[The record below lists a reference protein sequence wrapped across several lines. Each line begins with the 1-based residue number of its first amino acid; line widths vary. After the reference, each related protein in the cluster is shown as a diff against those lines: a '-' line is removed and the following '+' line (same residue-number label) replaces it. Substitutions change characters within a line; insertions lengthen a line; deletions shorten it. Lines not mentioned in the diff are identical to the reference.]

1 MNDCN
6 VCLSIGKL
14 DDSFERLALEL
25 GEVANVLVAG
35 IDDYSLEDVD
45 IFIGKKMSADKLK
58 SANRLKAVFAYK
70 TGADDFP
77 LQELDKRGIAL
88 YNSHINSTYIA
99 QYAFGLGTALVNRIV
114 GFDRKM
120 RGGDWLQNDP
130 YWKSIFTMKAGLVG
144 YGNIGRE
151 IHKILLANG
160 IESYTLNRGKEYE
173 NINLVTSLEELCRK
187 TDILFLSLPK
197 TSEASNMFGK
207 RIFDL
212 LDGKYIVNVGR
223 SSCIDEDALYDA
235 LTQGRLAGA
244 AIDTWRE
251 KPKSEEQLLLPFE
264 KPFHTL
270 DNVILSSHKAMQ
282 VSDGH
287 DKYVMDTLDNVL
299 CYIGGGIPR
308 NRVNLKLGY

>member
-1 MNDCN
+1 MKDYNI
-6 VCLSIGKL
+6 CLSIGGS
-14 DDSFERLALEL
+14 DDSFDRLAREL
-25 GEVANVLVAG
+25 GTVANVQVAG
-35 IDDYSLEDVD
+35 LDDYSLDDVD

-70 TGADDFP
+70 TGVDDFP
-77 LQELDKRGIAL
+77 LLELDKMGVAL

-99 QYAFGLGTALVNRIV
+99 QYAFGLGASLVNRIV
-114 GFDRKM
+114 EFDRKM
-120 RGGDWLQNDP
+120 RGGDWQQNGP

-160 IESYTLNRGKEYE
+160 IESYTLDRGKKYE
-173 NINLVTSLEELCRK
+173 NINLVPNLEELCHK

-197 TSEASNMFGK
+197 TNEVAKMFDK

-212 LDGKYIVNVGR
+212 LEDKYIVNVGR

-235 LTQGRLAGA
+235 LTQGGLAGA

-251 KPKSEEQLLLPFE
+251 KPKSAGQLLLPFDR
-264 KPFHTL
+264 PFHTL
-270 DNVILSSHKAMQ
+270 DNIILSSHKAMQ

-287 DKYVMDTLDNVL
+287 DKYIMDTLDNVL
-299 CYIGGGIPR
+299 CYIGGGTPR
-308 NRVNLKLGY
+308 NRVNLELGY